1 MSLQKLPFMSFPRPL
16 PVHPVS
22 IPVAAFPFLKRHY
35 FLSCVPDLAFR
46 NVVLVFFELLS
57 LPWLL
62 LFTHLFVMAL
72 RGFHR
77 LLRFRKRRVV
87 RKPTH
92 HRVLEQLLCHLVSVL
107 LFLVD
112 LRQRWTAGWTT
123 L

>member
-1 MSLQKLPFMSFPRPL
+1 MSFPCPL
-16 PVHPVS
+16 PDYPIS
-22 IPVAAFPFLKRHY
+22 ISVATVPFPQCHY
-35 FLSCVPDLAFR
+35 FLSCVPDLDFR
-46 NVVLVFFELLS
+46 NVMLVFLQLLS
-57 LPWLL
+57 LPWFLL
-62 LFTHLFVMAL
+62 LTHLLVMAL

-92 HRVLEQLLCHLVSVL
+92 HRVLEQLLCHLVSVR

-112 LRQRWTAGWTT
+112 LRQRWTAGWKA